1 MPRRGIGRLHEDTLL
16 GQTQR
21 GAFQAAN
28 REAPLQ
34 GRRAVHRCGTAH
46 LNQASIR
53 PLLIFILVRAYKP
66 SGVRLVLPL
75 MWRSKVATGDS
86 LSTTAT
92 RKPRRGRL
100 FPGSATRRS
109 CATPGNL
116 PAASN
121 PLLFAFEETSFVTAL
136 RTVAT
141 VQMKLLAVGFVTLI
155 QT

>member
-1 MPRRGIGRLHEDTLL
+1 MPRRGIGRLHEDALL

-21 GAFQAAN
+21 GTFQAAN
-28 REAPLQ
+28 GEAPLQ
-34 GRRAVHRCGTAH
+34 GCCAVHRFGTAH
-46 LNQASIR
+46 INLTTSIR
-53 PLLIFILVRAYKP
+53 PIFTFILVRACKP

-75 MWRSKVATGDS
+75 TWRSKVATGDS

-116 PAASN
+116 PAGSN
-121 PLLFAFEETSFVTAL
+121 PLLFAFEETSFVTAPQ
-136 RTVAT
+136 TVAT
-141 VQMKLLAVGFVTLI
+141 GQMKLLAVGFVT
-155 QT
+155 